1 MVFNNDLEGKE
12 NHTLRNMQIQY
23 LQELRNLGARLYCV
37 EVWEKEAKLERTYP
51 KLDNITGATRNYL
64 YL

>member
-12 NHTLRNMQIQY
+12 NHTLRNTQIQY
-23 LQELRNLGARLYCV
+23 SQRLQDFNTRLYCV

-51 KLDNITGATRNYL
+51 KWTI
-64 YL
+64 